1 GDNIKSRTIIII
13 ATTTASAVLIAILI
27 CLFLRLRKRKQQN
40 NVESLEVLA
49 RRNGFEYNHP
59 VLRTDSDASTLG
71 PTMALVV
78 LMLNSFS
85 ITLALP
91 SEPAFFMHSS
101 IDPELPLL
109 RKYSSGAK
117 DSGQST
123 NKSAHFS
130 ENEASISEL
139 HPRYRNNRQ
148 TRNRNVEQP
157 NIIENENPPDLLTL
171 LAAQQAQLT
180 QLLAN

>member
-1 GDNIKSRTIIII
+1 
-13 ATTTASAVLIAILI
+13 
-27 CLFLRLRKRKQQN
+27 
-40 NVESLEVLA
+40 
-49 RRNGFEYNHP
+49 
-59 VLRTDSDASTLG
+59 
-71 PTMALVV
+71 MALVV

-109 RKYSSGAK
+109 REYNSGAK
-117 DSGQST
+117 DSSQLT

-148 TRNRNVEQP
+148 TSNRNVEQP
-157 NIIENENPPDLLTL
+157 NVTENENPPDLLTL

-180 QLLAN
+180 PLLAN